1 MNGIGLLIT
10 ILFCTIVWWGT
21 ANYYKAIIK
30 QINKAHTQQLD
41 AMAFEAERMMS
52 R

>member
-21 ANYYKAIIK
+21 ASYYKAIMKDMTKVIRNLSDELMK
-30 QINKAHTQQLD
+30 VL
-41 AMAFEAERMMS
+41 
-52 R
+52 